1 MRYLEKGVRFG
12 IIGLG
17 VVLQVVLTVVLFR
30 YFSGRFVWIDGIIR
44 LLSIITVISVKIFI

>member
-1 MRYLEKGVRFG
+1 MRYLETGVRFG
-12 IIGLG
+12 IIGLE

-44 LLSIITVISVKIFI
+44 LLSIITVIPVKIFI